1 MIKAPENKKKKDN
14 KKKDNKKKNDDIN
27 KPMEQPE
34 I

>member
-27 KPMEQPE
+27 KPKEQPE

>member
-1 MIKAPENKKKKDN
+1 VIKAPENKKKKDN